1 MRSRKS
7 ESQKRKQQRFR
18 QTTERVGRRKRLPAM
33 QINLLERVRLQK
45 AVIVAVVAVAVA
57 AVQVQNRAAAVGK
70 VINLRFC
77 MVWEKRQA

>member
-7 ESQKRKQQRFR
+7 ESQKRKQQRFW